1 MSDNRRGLLCLSL
14 AGPDA
19 AALIRRAEALI
30 DLADLVELRLDSMQ
44 DPDIRPF
51 CRRFATPVLATN
63 RPTWEGGKMLY
74 PLQSGPRLQIGQFRW
89 TVHPA

>member
-44 DPDIRPF
+44 DPDKFVDRKS
-51 CRRFATPVLATN
+51 V
-63 RPTWEGGKMLY
+63 
-74 PLQSGPRLQIGQFRW
+74 
-89 TVHPA
+89 V